1 MKPGGLGWN
10 RGSLLHL
17 QPVRQEG
24 GNVWTLPALAAI
36 VTLTETYW
44 VHGHHAHP
52 LQGPSSAFSYA
63 VLWGYHI
70 LDTEEVTGR
79 DEGKL
84 NFNMISPPPPPPL
97 PSLSSKLQTTFRAI
111 LVKGKRNFEGL
122 DILKTQQQLMSK
134 KVPMHT

>member
-1 MKPGGLGWN
+1 MDWQLWEDYGVGKLAQRWRVKPGGLGWN
-10 RGSLLHL
+10 RASLLHL

-63 VLWGYHI
+63 VVWGYHV
-70 LDTEEVTGR
+70 LDAEEAMFVTDR
-79 DEGKL
+79 D
-84 NFNMISPPPPPPL
+84 
-97 PSLSSKLQTTFRAI
+97 
-111 LVKGKRNFEGL
+111 KGQAYF
-122 DILKTQQQLMSK
+122 
-134 KVPMHT
+134 